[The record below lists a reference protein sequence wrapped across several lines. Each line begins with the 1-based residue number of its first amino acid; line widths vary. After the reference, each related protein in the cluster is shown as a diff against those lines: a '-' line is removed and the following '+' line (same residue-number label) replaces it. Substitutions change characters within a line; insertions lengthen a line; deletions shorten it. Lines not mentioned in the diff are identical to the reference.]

1 MKFPTLT
8 RTLALAALTVGL
20 ATPALACPGGRG
32 GGPGERGARFAQKAE
47 ALGVDA
53 ATVEQI
59 KTIRQEA
66 RASHEASRE
75 DMRAAK
81 QSMKAAME
89 AGDEAGALAA
99 ARALHALKGQQME
112 ARIQTGLRIRALL
125 TPEQWKALHADR
137 GGKRGKWGHRGKR
150 GKFRKGGQGGF
161 DGPPAGD
168 GPADL

>member
-32 GGPGERGARFAQKAE
+32 GGGPGERGARFAQKAE
-47 ALGVDA
+47 ALGIDA
-53 ATVEQI
+53 ATVEKI
-59 KTIRQEA
+59 KAIRLEA
-66 RASHEASRE
+66 REARKASRE
-75 DMRAAK
+75 DLRAAK
-81 QSMKAAME
+81 ESMKAAME

-112 ARIQTGLRIRALL
+112 ARVQTGLRIRALL

-137 GGKRGKWGHRGKR
+137 GGKWGKR
-150 GKFRKGGQGGF
+150 GKFGKRGPGGGPGF

>member
-32 GGPGERGARFAQKAE
+32 GDGPGDRGARFAQKAE
-47 ALGVDA
+47 ALGIDA
-53 ATVEQI
+53 ATVEKI
-59 KTIRQEA
+59 KTIRLEA
-66 RASHEASRE
+66 REAHKANRE

-81 QSMKAAME
+81 ESMKAAME

-112 ARIQTGLRIRALL
+112 ARVQTGLRIRALL
-125 TPEQWKALHADR
+125 TPEQWKAMHADKR
-137 GGKRGKWGHRGKR
+137 GKRGKWAKRGKFGKR
-150 GKFRKGGQGGF
+150 GKGGQGF
-161 DGPPAGD
+161 DGPPVGD
-168 GPADL
+168 GPEGF